1 MDNIN
6 NRPVAL
12 PITTEWILGPWY
24 WYGPCPT
31 YFWLC
36 NLVID
41 LLLVKPWMTL
51 TRCHKNEPET

>member
-6 NRPVAL
+6 NRPIAL
-12 PITTEWILGPWY
+12 PITEWILGPWY
-24 WYGPCPT
+24 GPCPT
-31 YFWLC
+31 YFLLC

-51 TRCHKNEPET
+51 TRCNKHGSEK